1 VQETFVNFDAFQT
14 FLFQTPMPVVWIS
27 TFVGLV
33 FAYALGSW
41 LKGRIGSPPPP
52 EEKDNEANF
61 DGYIVSGVVGLLA
74 LLMGF
79 TFSLA
84 VDRFDTRR
92 VMVIEES
99 NAIGTTY
106 LRAQTFAEPH
116 RGELSR
122 LLKQYV
128 DVRLA
133 VAQTTDVA
141 RASRLLAESD
151 ALQASLWAVTIA
163 AIAPQRD
170 DVSAT
175 FMETMNSTIDIAAA
189 RKAAR
194 LAHVPQRVFVVLF
207 AYMIMT
213 AAVLGYVIA
222 TRRRGAVLT
231 LLVLL
236 TVSFMLIID
245 IDSPNRGRVRE
256 SQAPMVELKAFIAA
270 HPPESFGTL
279 AGPR

>member
-1 VQETFVNFDAFQT
+1 LNFTVIQR
-14 FLFQTPMPVVWIS
+14 FLFETPTPLLWIS
-27 TFVGLV
+27 VFVALV
-33 FAYALGSW
+33 AAYVLGSW
-41 LKGRIGSPPPP
+41 LKGRVGSPPPP

-61 DGYIVSGVVGLLA
+61 DGYIISGVVGLLA

-133 VAQTTDVA
+133 VAQTTDIA
-141 RASRLLAESD
+141 RAERLLAQSD
-151 ALQASLWAVTIA
+151 ALQGSLWAATIA

-170 DVSAT
+170 DVASS

-194 LAHVPQRVFVVLF
+194 LAHVPQRVFGVLF

-213 AAVLGYVIA
+213 AGVMGYVIA
-222 TRRRGAVLT
+222 ARRRGAVLT
-231 LLVLL
+231 LLALL

-256 SQAPMVELKAFIAA
+256 SQAGMADLKAFIAA

-279 AGPR
+279 AGAAR